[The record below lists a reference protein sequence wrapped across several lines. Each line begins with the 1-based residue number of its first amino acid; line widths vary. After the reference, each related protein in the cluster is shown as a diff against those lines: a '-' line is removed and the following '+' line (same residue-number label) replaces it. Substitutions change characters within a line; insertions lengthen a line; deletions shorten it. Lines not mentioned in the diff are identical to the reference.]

1 MSSHVYRKTPL
12 EEDLFTGETWRCFT
26 LEVTG
31 LIGISKSLGRRDRCS
46 GRRGV
51 GESGREKCCKH
62 CVELVMGRLLQT
74 NKKIIFRHLA
84 VEQMNQSPVRECPRD
99 IQRSRHVGPVW
110 RRFECVV
117 HHCLCQTCGPGSV
130 WPLLH
135 LADFWEAHQGGGQW
149 ENTLCAHK
157 AFKHWH
163 FALVC
168 QHVLVLRMSN
178 FRQKL

>member
-1 MSSHVYRKTPL
+1 MSSHVYRKTP
-12 EEDLFTGETWRCFT
+12 
-26 LEVTG
+26 
-31 LIGISKSLGRRDRCS
+31 RDRCW

-62 CVELVMGRLLQT
+62 CVELVMGRLLT
-74 NKKIIFRHLA
+74 NKKIIFRHRPI
-84 VEQMNQSPVRECPRD
+84 MNQSPVRECPRD

-117 HHCLCQTCGPGSV
+117 HCLCQTCGAGSV
-130 WPLLH
+130 RPLLH

-168 QHVLVLRMSN
+168 QHVLVLRTSN